1 MLEVIGTGRQTP
13 LKIGSVGGL
22 ALTTELEEE
31 GSTVE
36 QFTCFSNNNKVT
48 CKVIPSFS
56 GIRKVRKFY

>member
-1 MLEVIGTGRQTP
+1 
-13 LKIGSVGGL
+13 VGGL

-36 QFTCFSNNNKVT
+36 QLLVFLIIKLPVKSSSLSSPVPSAF
-48 CKVIPSFS
+48 IPYPPSFS

>member
-36 QFTCFSNNNKVT
+36 QLLVFLIIIKLPVKSSPLSVVFAK
-48 CKVIPSFS
+48 
-56 GIRKVRKFY
+56 